1 MTNLL
6 ETIDSITSE
15 LAIGQ
20 PVDVVY
26 LDFAKA
32 FDTVPHRQL
41 ILKLK
46 AYGIDEK
53 LCAWVTDFLRD
64 RRQRV
69 VMGEYES
76 EWMDVTSGVPQGSV
90 LGPLLFLL
98 YINDLPDRWT
108 NESKLYADDSKLLGK
123 NIKTNEGVRK
133 MQVDLDATSDWTTE
147 WSMQLNEGKCVVV
160 HMGTK
165 RDQNNTYTIRKADG
179 KRVEIQSSGGEKD
192 LGVKV
197 DHELDFRQQIRCAT
211 AKANS
216 MIGMLKNAFVS
227 RNVEVWMNMYVG
239 MVRPYLEYAVSAW
252 NPHLRRDIN
261 ALEKVQE
268 RVLRI
273 PYELRK
279 LRGYKERLA
288 AVGLTTLEER
298 RSRSDLIQAYKLING
313 LEDINE
319 HCIPKKAPCLGGEG
333 PASNLRGRNNLER
346 ESFRARDKN
355 DNCKA
360 TTIRHHFFSN
370 RVVPLWNQLPN
381 DVTSAPSLT
390 RFKMNLDAFMQSR

>member
-1 MTNLL
+1 
-6 ETIDSITSE
+6 
-15 LAIGQ
+15 
-20 PVDVVY
+20 
-26 LDFAKA
+26 
-32 FDTVPHRQL
+32 
-41 ILKLK
+41 
-46 AYGIDEK
+46 
-53 LCAWVTDFLRD
+53 
-64 RRQRV
+64 
-69 VMGEYES
+69 
-76 EWMDVTSGVPQGSV
+76 
-90 LGPLLFLL
+90 
-98 YINDLPDRWT
+98 
-108 NESKLYADDSKLLGK
+108 
-123 NIKTNEGVRK
+123 
-133 MQVDLDATSDWTTE
+133 
-147 WSMQLNEGKCVVV
+147 
-160 HMGTK
+160 
-165 RDQNNTYTIRKADG
+165 
-179 KRVEIQSSGGEKD
+179 
-192 LGVKV
+192 
-197 DHELDFRQQIRCAT
+197 
-211 AKANS
+211 
-216 MIGMLKNAFVS
+216 MIGMFKNAFVS

-268 RVLRI
+268 GVLRI
-273 PYELRK
+273 PYELRQ

-298 RSRSDLIQAYKLING
+298 RSRGDLIQAYKLING